1 MASRVQFKFKSAT
14 TSETVLFDGT
24 YISVG
29 DLKREIVEKKG
40 LSKDHAAEL
49 LLSEAQTG
57 RGTHTR
63 ASAGGHP
70 RVGVAAVCGSCRPP
84 CNATAARA
92 AHAHVVTRRVSFC
105 FVALLPLRCLPR
117 LWWRAEWTDDSELIQ
132 KNTSVIVR
140 RVPGQRAKPLTAP
153 ADKPPG

>member
-1 MASRVQFKFKSAT
+1 MASRIQFKFKSAT

-57 RGTHTR
+57 RGTPAR
-63 ASAGGHP
+63 VGKWAPP
-70 RVGVAAVCGSCRPP
+70 RVAVSSS
-84 CNATAARA
+84 T
-92 AHAHVVTRRVSFC
+92 
-105 FVALLPLRCLPR
+105 LPR
-117 LWWRAEWTDDSELIQ
+117 ATVTPLQRCTHVPCSCVRSHVSPRVARPCSHPCLRQSGQ
-132 KNTSVIVR
+132 K
-140 RVPGQRAKPLTAP
+140 TAS
-153 ADKPPG
+153 